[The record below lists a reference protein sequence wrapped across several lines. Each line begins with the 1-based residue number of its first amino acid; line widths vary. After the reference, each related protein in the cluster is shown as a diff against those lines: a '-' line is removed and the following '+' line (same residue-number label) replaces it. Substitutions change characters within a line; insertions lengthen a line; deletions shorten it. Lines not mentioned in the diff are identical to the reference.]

1 MNVQRFFCALLLGS
15 ALWPSTGSATGFGI
29 NGHIPS
35 DAAAD
40 RIEAAGIEWVRIDF
54 LWSVVEPERDLY
66 DWSVYDAL
74 VERLEDRGLRIF
86 AGLGDTPG
94 WATSGSPFSG
104 VPDDPE
110 QWQEF
115 CYLAAARYAG
125 RIDAWGLWNE
135 PNLDRFWEGTR
146 GQYIDEILLP
156 GAASIRLGDPTALIA
171 APDLAHIGSADWDDW
186 LRDTITAA
194 RGVLD
199 VVTHH
204 IYPSYGWADTVTQD
218 LQYGDPFPI
227 SSPAVRDVLQDAGW
241 WRRPF
246 WLTETGVESR
256 EQGPSQQADFVNDL
270 LGQWYGPDR
279 RSRNW
284 VDRVFFY
291 ELNDAPSP
299 SPRTWGLVNGPPE
312 FEPKPAYWA
321 YQSWITQAQV
331 MDAELLGSTIPVF
344 FEPGTSV
351 SSTVVLRNTGTIEWS
366 QATGALLVVE
376 SISSG
381 WTIAVDQL
389 GPEDLVAPGQIHT
402 FPVRLQA
409 PLYNGQPAVLAGE
422 IRARMTRVGD
432 DLFGELLRVKV
443 SVTTLK
449 WPVIDTQSDAVW
461 VPPGRRAT
469 LSVRASGAEPLRYR
483 WFRNGVV
490 IADDDLYSGSRSP
503 DLTIAADESEVAAE
517 YLCEV
522 ANDAGSVISNPMRL
536 VVGLSPPRG
545 SGDRVKPDGTSFN
558 PRTRLGGARK
568 AGVLGP

>member
-1 MNVQRFFCALLLGS
+1 MNVQRFICALLLGS

-74 VERLEDRGLRIF
+74 IERLEDRGLRIF

-299 SPRTWGLVNGPPE
+299 SPHTWGLVNGPPE

-351 SSTVVLRNTGTIEWS
+351 SSTVVLRNTGTSEWS

-503 DLTIAADESEVAAE
+503 DLTITADESEVAAE